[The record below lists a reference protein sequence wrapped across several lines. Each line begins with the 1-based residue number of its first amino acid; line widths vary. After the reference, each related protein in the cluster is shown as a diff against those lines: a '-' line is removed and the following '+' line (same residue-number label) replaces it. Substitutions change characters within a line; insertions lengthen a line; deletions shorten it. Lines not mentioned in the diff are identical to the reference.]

1 MNKFVDITG
10 QTFGGRTVTGLSH
23 QNPKSRNYYWYAT
36 CNGCGR
42 KDVVSG
48 TNLRKKVGCRRCVGK
63 ISGRKGLNSQSRGV
77 PVYFIRC
84 LDYIKVEYLVSETR
98 KYTPDF
104 TLPNGIIVE
113 TKGRFTTYDRKKHLL
128 IQKQHP
134 DLDIRFVFSNPNS
147 KLYKGSK
154 STYAS
159 WCEKNNFIYAKKL
172 IPKEWISE

>member
-1 MNKFVDITG
+1 MTNKYRSGLEEKVAKDLTSKSVV
-10 QTFGGRTVTGLSH
+10 FGYE
-23 QNPKSRNYYWYAT
+23 N
-36 CNGCGR
+36 
-42 KDVVSG
+42 
-48 TNLRKKVGCRRCVGK
+48 
-63 ISGRKGLNSQSRGV
+63 
-77 PVYFIRC
+77 
-84 LDYIKVEYLVSETR
+84 IKVEYLVSETR

-159 WCEKNNFIYAKKL
+159 WCEKNNFLYAKRL

>member
-23 QNPKSRNYYWYAT
+23 QNPKSRNYYWYAI

-48 TNLRKKVGCRRCVGK
+48 TNLRKKVGCRRCAGK

-84 LDYIKVEYLVSETR
+84 LDYIKVGCSLDPEKRLRAMET
-98 KYTPDF
+98 
-104 TLPNGIIVE
+104 
-113 TKGRFTTYDRKKHLL
+113 
-128 IQKQHP
+128 
-134 DLDIRFVFSNPNS
+134 SNPYPLELL
-147 KLYKGSK
+147 KVDTEHDEQYWHEFLKEGHYKGEWFLAN
-154 STYAS
+154 YV
-159 WCEKNNFIYAKKL
+159 CEIVDL
-172 IPKEWISE
+172 T